1 MWLWCVF
8 IHEVIWTA
16 TAMDTDRFHFFLSS
30 RLRDESS
37 PPPECGDQVNS
48 LGCGSAEGEHKGL
61 YARSEKLDLEQA
73 ISNGFGL
80 PDQLIQSLF
89 GKQAQCLY

>member
-1 MWLWCVF
+1 M
-8 IHEVIWTA
+8 
-16 TAMDTDRFHFFLSS
+16 
-30 RLRDESS
+30 
-37 PPPECGDQVNS
+37 NS

-61 YARSEKLDLEQA
+61 YTRSEKLDLEQA